1 VPQQS
6 LSVMASRA
14 SDADRVFVKDGF
26 RSYRRTYRVAEVW
39 WGLGTLAVLGGLVA
53 WVAWRGAH
61 PDPSLFDVSAALK
74 PGEAPAVVDRG
85 PLPDGL
91 TVQGWREGKVGE
103 FSSDNLYVKINGRA
117 GFFQS
122 FGVKTLHALTLEAE
136 GPAGAAP
143 SIDIELYDM
152 AEGKNALGIY
162 TGERVPGVESTVSP
176 GATHHYDRNAAFVAR
191 GAYYARLIGSEE
203 SEAVKSALEHLV
215 KVLEEKL
222 PAAEQPWAFQL
233 FVDGLG
239 LSAARV
245 AYLKENA
252 FSFGFARDVYT
263 VQLSAA
269 DSNDDMQG
277 FVVAQADEAAAQAL
291 AEQYRAG
298 FESMGQRAGRT
309 PGGVDLAEDEVLKSY
324 AAVTSIE
331 RWVVGVRGAPSK
343 GEVHEVLERLLGG
356 VRDLPEDVKARAAPA
371 PASAATEAPAAAPN
385 EPSGAYGAEQG
396 ESEGDEY

>member
-1 VPQQS
+1 
-6 LSVMASRA
+6 MASRA

-39 WGLGTLAVLGGLVA
+39 WGLGTLGVLGGLVA

-61 PDPSLFDVSAALK
+61 PDPALFDVSAALK
-74 PGEAPAVVDRG
+74 PGEALAPVKRG
-85 PLPDGL
+85 PLPEGL
-91 TVQGWREGKVGE
+91 TVSGWREGKVGE
-103 FSSDNLYVKINGRA
+103 FSADNLYVKINGRA

-122 FGVKTLHALTLEAE
+122 FGVKTLHALTLEGE
-136 GPAGAAP
+136 GAAGAAP

-162 TGERVPGVESTVSP
+162 SGERVPGVESTVTAN
-176 GATHHYDRNAAFVAR
+176 ATHHFDRNAAFVAR

-203 SEAVKSALEHLV
+203 SEAVKAALEHLV
-215 KVLEEKL
+215 RVLEEKL
-222 PAAEQPWAFQL
+222 PAGEQPWAFQL

-239 LSAARV
+239 YAAARV

-263 VQLSAA
+263 VQLSPA

-277 FVVAQADEAAAQAL
+277 FVVAEDDEAKAAAL
-291 AEQYRAG
+291 AEQYGEG
-298 FESMGQRAGRT
+298 FESMGKSAGRT
-309 PGGVDLAEDEVLKSY
+309 LGGVALAEDEVLKSY
-324 AAVTSIE
+324 SAVTSSE

-343 GEVHEVLERLLGG
+343 AEAHEVLERLLGG
-356 VRDLPEDVKARAAPA
+356 MRALPAAVKARAL
-371 PASAATEAPAAAPN
+371 PASAET
-385 EPSGAYGAEQG
+385 GG
-396 ESEGDEY
+396 EDEY